1 MGFSNS
7 RFRIAD
13 PCRLLML
20 LLLYHAAHVLRVHVY
35 VTNERIEPVFLGF
48 VVRIGIEN
56 RGSNTATYTC
66 KAGMMLAYM
75 PAQPYV
81 ALLFL
86 GLCRLAA
93 GQGHDMSCI
102 CRIYGQDM

>member
-1 MGFSNS
+1 MNRRSLPIPDVAVTVG
-7 RFRIAD
+7 
-13 PCRLLML
+13 M
-20 LLLYHAAHVLRVHVY
+20 YHAAPVRVHVRD
-35 VTNERIEPVFLGF
+35 ERIKPVALV

-86 GLCRLAA
+86 GLCRLAG
-93 GQGHDMSCI
+93 GQGHDMSCM